1 MPSHMIGFIPTEIG
15 VPWHLGLHSSHRA
28 ATQTNKTML
37 FNFKFLCQSHML
49 HWIPNSDAEEL
60 IKFQRIM
67 VYQADMRGE
76 CCAFQ
81 ASDNNAEVKAIVNS
95 KHDTFEN
102 TELRGD
108 PSITHRRIT
117 EVRVDLGFQASRIWE
132 FTNKVS
138 AKDEAKAYITLP
150 PWHQSWSKKQ
160 QHNKLKNTIFVIIL
174 HSSRPQSIQW
184 QIQTKRCTLW
194 IHNWKP
200 DFCNQNRT
208 ICKGILANLDKDL
221 AVWLIL
227 MQSILRS

>member
-1 MPSHMIGFIPTEIG
+1 MKVKSQMPSHMIGFIPPEIG
-15 VPWHLGLHSSHRA
+15 VPWHLGSHSSHHA

-37 FNFKFLCQSHML
+37 SNFKFLCQSHML

-117 EVRVDLGFQASRIWE
+117 EV
-132 FTNKVS
+132 
-138 AKDEAKAYITLP
+138 
-150 PWHQSWSKKQ
+150 SWSWIPSIKNLRIHQ
-160 QHNKLKNTIFVIIL
+160 QSKCKRWSKSLRHFATLTPKLIQKTTTQQTEEYNLCYYPSFIASTKYTMADTNQEMHFVN
-174 HSSRPQSIQW
+174 PQLK
-184 QIQTKRCTLW
+184 TRL
-194 IHNWKP
+194 
-200 DFCNQNRT
+200 
-208 ICKGILANLDKDL
+208 
-221 AVWLIL
+221 V
-227 MQSILRS
+227 

>member
-1 MPSHMIGFIPTEIG
+1 
-15 VPWHLGLHSSHRA
+15 
-28 ATQTNKTML
+28 ML
-37 FNFKFLCQSHML
+37 SNFKFLCQSHML

-60 IKFQRIM
+60 IKFQWIM

-132 FTNKVS
+132 
-138 AKDEAKAYITLP
+138 I
-150 PWHQSWSKKQ
+150 HQQIKCKRWSKSVHHFATFTPKLIQKTTRQ
-160 QHNKLKNTIFVIIL
+160 QTEKYNLCNYHSFIASTKYTMADTNQEMHFVNPQLKTRLV
-174 HSSRPQSIQW
+174 
-184 QIQTKRCTLW
+184 
-194 IHNWKP
+194 
-200 DFCNQNRT
+200 
-208 ICKGILANLDKDL
+208 
-221 AVWLIL
+221 
-227 MQSILRS
+227 